1 MKSSVKTK
9 TAYKNLNK
17 ATKKY
22 QSTANNAP
30 SYNESGKTKSAYN
43 QWTSYEKNNKPG
55 EYAGTWADVLNHKV
69 TNYINQDPYSYK
81 SQNDASYQAA
91 KDQYTKTGQQA
102 MKDTMAQASAMT
114 GGYGNTYAQSA
125 GQQQY
130 NAQMDNLSQKAI
142 EYEQQAYNRYV
153 SDREQQLNTINAL
166 QNLDNTEY
174 SRNRDAINDYN
185 TFLNYLQNKYTTL
198 KSVDDDTFNREYN
211 VWQQQL
217 GAQGTLL
224 STAQNNY
231 QYENTNDIN
240 NYQFGVNTDLQKQQ
254 LAETARKNTADIKL
268 GQQQLAETKASR
280 LDTRNYNNKL
290 LKTKTTTSTT
300 SSKKTGTSNNSNSTQ
315 NKVKI
320 KSIDKIVEN
329 GSKMYKKGTTAQL
342 ARYLNNLPSSYDNY
356 IGDILAQIGL
366 SPNWL
371 DDFYAGKVAAIQK

>member
-1 MKSSVKTK
+1 MKSSVKTQ

-30 SYNESGKTKSAYN
+30 TYNESGKTKSAYN

-55 EYAGTWADVLNHKV
+55 EYVGTWADVLNQKV

-102 MKDTMAQASAMT
+102 MKDTMAQASALT
-114 GGYGNTYAQSA
+114 GGYGNTYAQSV

-211 VWQQQL
+211 IWQQQL
-217 GAQGTLL
+217 GAQGTLM
-224 STAQNNY
+224 SSAQNNY

-254 LAETARKNTADIKL
+254 LAETERKNTADIKL

-290 LKTKTTTSTT
+290 LKTKTTTS
-300 SSKKTGTSNNSNSTQ
+300 SKKTGSSNNSNSTQ
-315 NKVKI
+315 GKVTI

-329 GSKMYKKGTTAQL
+329 GAKMYKDGTTAQL

-371 DDFYAGKVAAIQK
+371 DDFYAGKVSAIQK

>member
-1 MKSSVKTK
+1 MKSSVKTQ

-30 SYNESGKTKSAYN
+30 TYNESGKTKSAYN

-55 EYAGTWADVLNHKV
+55 EYAGTWADVLNRKV

-102 MKDTMAQASAMT
+102 MKDTMAQASALT
-114 GGYGNTYAQSA
+114 GGYGNTYSQSV

-211 VWQQQL
+211 IWQQQL
-217 GAQGTLL
+217 GAQGTLM
-224 STAQNNY
+224 SSAQNNY

-254 LAETARKNTADIKL
+254 LAETKRKNTADIKL

-290 LKTKTTTSTT
+290 LKTKTTTS
-300 SSKKTGTSNNSNSTQ
+300 SKKTGSSNNSNSTQ
-315 NKVKI
+315 GKVTI

-329 GSKMYKKGTTAQL
+329 GAKMYKDGTTAQL

-371 DDFYAGKVAAIQK
+371 DKFYAGKVAAIQK

>member
-1 MKSSVKTK
+1 MKTSVKTQ

-30 SYNESGKTKSAYN
+30 TYNESGKTKSAYN

-55 EYAGTWADVLNHKV
+55 EYAGTWADVLNRKV

-102 MKDTMAQASAMT
+102 MKDTMAQASALT
-114 GGYGNTYAQSA
+114 GGYGNTYAQSV

-153 SDREQQLNTINAL
+153 GDREQQLNTINAL

-211 VWQQQL
+211 IWQQQL
-217 GAQGTLL
+217 GAQGTLM
-224 STAQNNY
+224 SSAQNNY

-254 LAETARKNTADIKL
+254 LAETKRKNTADIKL

-290 LKTKTTTSTT
+290 LKTKTTTS
-300 SSKKTGTSNNSNSTQ
+300 SKKTGSSNNSNSTQ
-315 NKVKI
+315 GKVTI

-329 GSKMYKKGTTAQL
+329 GAKMYKDGTTAQL

-371 DDFYAGKVAAIQK
+371 DNFYAGKVAAIQK

>member
-1 MKSSVKTK
+1 MKSSVKTQ

-30 SYNESGKTKSAYN
+30 SYKDSGRTKSAYN

-55 EYAGTWADVLNHKV
+55 EYAGTWADVLNRKV

-102 MKDTMAQASAMT
+102 MKDTMAQASALT
-114 GGYGNTYAQSA
+114 GGYGNTYAQSV

-153 SDREQQLNTINAL
+153 GDREQQLNTINAL

-211 VWQQQL
+211 IWQQQL
-217 GAQGTLL
+217 GAQGTLM
-224 STAQNNY
+224 SSAQNNY

-254 LAETARKNTADIKL
+254 LAETKRKNTADIKL

-290 LKTKTTTSTT
+290 LKTKTTTS
-300 SSKKTGTSNNSNSTQ
+300 SKKTGSSNNSNSTQ
-315 NKVKI
+315 GKVTI

-329 GSKMYKKGTTAQL
+329 GAKMYKDGTTAQL

-371 DDFYAGKVAAIQK
+371 DKFYAGKVAAIQK

>member
-1 MKSSVKTK
+1 MKTSVKTQ

-30 SYNESGKTKSAYN
+30 TYNESGKTKSAYN

-55 EYAGTWADVLNHKV
+55 EYAGTWADVLNQKV

-91 KDQYTKTGQQA
+91 KDQYTKTSQQA
-102 MKDTMAQASAMT
+102 MKDTMAQASALT
-114 GGYGNTYAQSA
+114 GGYGNTYSQSV

-211 VWQQQL
+211 IWQQQL
-217 GAQGTLL
+217 GARGTLL

-254 LAETARKNTADIKL
+254 LAEAKRKNTADIKL

-290 LKTKTTTSTT
+290 LKTKTTTS
-300 SSKKTGTSNNSNSTQ
+300 SKKTGSSNNSNSTQ
-315 NKVKI
+315 GKVTI

-329 GSKMYKKGTTAQL
+329 GAKMYKDGTTAQL

-371 DDFYAGKVAAIQK
+371 DKFYAGKVAAIQK

>member
-1 MKSSVKTK
+1 MKTSVKTQ

-30 SYNESGKTKSAYN
+30 TYNESGKTKSAYN

-55 EYAGTWADVLNHKV
+55 EYAGTWADVLNRKV

-102 MKDTMAQASAMT
+102 MKDTMAQASALT
-114 GGYGNTYAQSA
+114 GGYGNTYSQSV

-211 VWQQQL
+211 IWQQQL
-217 GAQGTLL
+217 GAQGTLM

-254 LAETARKNTADIKL
+254 LAETKRKNTADIKL

-280 LDTRNYNNKL
+280 IATNNYNNRL
-290 LKTKTTTSTT
+290 LNTKTTTTKTSGSSSSSDKVTT
-300 SSKKTGTSNNSNSTQ
+300 NAIN
-315 NKVKI
+315 
-320 KSIDKIVEN
+320 KIVKN
-329 GSKMYKKGTTAQL
+329 GAQMYKDGTTARL
-342 ARYLNNLPSSYDNY
+342 ANYLNNLPEQYDDY
-356 IGDILAQIGL
+356 MESIIAQIGL
-366 SPNWL
+366 PKNWL
-371 DDFYAGKVAAIQK
+371 DDFRNGKISAERK

>member
-1 MKSSVKTK
+1 MKTSVKTQ

-30 SYNESGKTKSAYN
+30 TYNESGKTKSAYN

-55 EYAGTWADVLNHKV
+55 EYVGTWADVLNQKV

-102 MKDTMAQASAMT
+102 MKDTMAQASALT
-114 GGYGNTYAQSA
+114 GGYGNTYAQSV

-211 VWQQQL
+211 IWQQQL
-217 GAQGTLL
+217 GAQGTLM
-224 STAQNNY
+224 SSAQNNY

-254 LAETARKNTADIKL
+254 LAETERKNTADIKL

-290 LKTKTTTSTT
+290 LKTKTTTS
-300 SSKKTGTSNNSNSTQ
+300 SKKTGSSNNSNSTQ
-315 NKVKI
+315 GKVTI

-329 GSKMYKKGTTAQL
+329 GAKMYKDGTTAQL

-371 DDFYAGKVAAIQK
+371 DDFYAGKVSAIQK

>member
-1 MKSSVKTK
+1 MKSSVKTQ

-30 SYNESGKTKSAYN
+30 DYNESGKTKSAYN

-55 EYAGTWADVLNHKV
+55 EYAGTWADVLNQKV

-102 MKDTMAQASAMT
+102 MKDTMAQASALT
-114 GGYGNTYAQSA
+114 GGYGNTYSQSV

-153 SDREQQLNTINAL
+153 GDREQQLNTINAL

-211 VWQQQL
+211 IWQQQL
-217 GAQGTLL
+217 GAQGTLM

-254 LAETARKNTADIKL
+254 LAETKRKNTADIKL

-290 LKTKTTTSTT
+290 LKTKTTTS
-300 SSKKTGTSNNSNSTQ
+300 SKKTGSSNNSNSTQ
-315 NKVKI
+315 GKVTI

-329 GSKMYKKGTTAQL
+329 GAKMYKDGTTAQL

-371 DDFYAGKVAAIQK
+371 DNFYAGKVAAIQK

>member
-1 MKSSVKTK
+1 MKTSVKTQ

-30 SYNESGKTKSAYN
+30 TYNESGKTKSAYN

-55 EYAGTWADVLNHKV
+55 EYAGTWADVLNQKV

-102 MKDTMAQASAMT
+102 MKDTMAQASALT
-114 GGYGNTYAQSA
+114 GGYGNTYSQSV

-211 VWQQQL
+211 IWQQQL
-217 GAQGTLL
+217 GAQGTLM

-254 LAETARKNTADIKL
+254 LAETKRKNTADIKL

-290 LKTKTTTSTT
+290 LKTKTTTS
-300 SSKKTGTSNNSNSTQ
+300 SKKTGSSNNSNSTQ
-315 NKVKI
+315 GKVTI

-329 GSKMYKKGTTAQL
+329 GAKMYKDGTTAQL

>member
-1 MKSSVKTK
+1 MKSSVKTQ

-30 SYNESGKTKSAYN
+30 TYNESGKTKSAYN

-55 EYAGTWADVLNHKV
+55 EYVGTWADVLNQKV

-102 MKDTMAQASAMT
+102 MKDTMAQASALT
-114 GGYGNTYAQSA
+114 GGYGNTYSQSV

-153 SDREQQLNTINAL
+153 GDREQQLNTINAL

-198 KSVDDDTFNREYN
+198 KAVDDDTFNREYN

-217 GAQGTLL
+217 GARGTLL

-240 NYQFGVNTDLQKQQ
+240 NYQFDVNTDLQKQQ
-254 LAETARKNTADIKL
+254 LAETKRKNTADIKL

-290 LKTKTTTSTT
+290 LKTKTTTS
-300 SSKKTGTSNNSNSTQ
+300 SKKTGSSNNSNSTQ
-315 NKVKI
+315 GKVTI

-329 GSKMYKKGTTAQL
+329 GAKMYKDGTTAQL

-371 DDFYAGKVAAIQK
+371 DNFYAGKVAAIQK

>member
-1 MKSSVKTK
+1 MKSSVKTQ

-30 SYNESGKTKSAYN
+30 SYKDSGKTKSAYN

-55 EYAGTWADVLNHKV
+55 EYAGTWADVLNQKV

-102 MKDTMAQASAMT
+102 MKDTMAQASALT
-114 GGYGNTYAQSA
+114 GGYGNTYSQSV

-153 SDREQQLNTINAL
+153 GDREQQLNTINAL

-211 VWQQQL
+211 IWQQQL
-217 GAQGTLL
+217 GAQGTLM

-254 LAETARKNTADIKL
+254 LAETKRKNTADIKL

-290 LKTKTTTSTT
+290 LKTKTTTS
-300 SSKKTGTSNNSNSTQ
+300 SKKTGSSNNSNSTQ
-315 NKVKI
+315 GKVTI

-329 GSKMYKKGTTAQL
+329 GAKMYKDGTTAQL

-371 DDFYAGKVAAIQK
+371 DNFYAGKVAAIQK

>member
-1 MKSSVKTK
+1 MKTSVKTQ

-22 QSTANNAP
+22 QSTANNVP
-30 SYNESGKTKSAYN
+30 SYKDSGRTKSAYN
-43 QWTSYEKNNKPG
+43 QWSSYEKNNKPG
-55 EYAGTWADVLNHKV
+55 EYAGTWAGILSDKV
-69 TNYINQDPYSYK
+69 SKYLNQDPYSYK

-102 MKDTMAQASAMT
+102 MKDTMAQASALT
-114 GGYGNTYAQSA
+114 GGYGNTYSQSV

-211 VWQQQL
+211 IWQQQL

-254 LAETARKNTADIKL
+254 LAETKRKNTADIKL

-280 LDTRNYNNKL
+280 IATNNYNNRL
-290 LKTKTTTSTT
+290 LNTKTTTTKTSDSSSSSDKVTT
-300 SSKKTGTSNNSNSTQ
+300 NAIN
-315 NKVKI
+315 
-320 KSIDKIVEN
+320 KIVKN
-329 GSKMYKKGTTAQL
+329 GAQMYKDGTTARL
-342 ARYLNNLPSSYDNY
+342 ANYLNNLPEQYDDY
-356 IGDILAQIGL
+356 MESIIAQIGL
-366 SPNWL
+366 PKNWL
-371 DDFYAGKVAAIQK
+371 DDFRNGKISAERK

>member
-1 MKSSVKTK
+1 MKSSVKTQ

-30 SYNESGKTKSAYN
+30 TYNESGKTKFAYN

-55 EYAGTWADVLNHKV
+55 EYAGTWADVLNQKV

-102 MKDTMAQASAMT
+102 MKDTMAQASALT
-114 GGYGNTYAQSA
+114 GGYGNTYAQSV

-198 KSVDDDTFNREYN
+198 KSVDDDTFSREYN

-231 QYENTNDIN
+231 QYENTNDTN

-290 LKTKTTTSTT
+290 LKTKTTTS
-300 SSKKTGTSNNSNSTQ
+300 SKKTGSSNNSNSTQ
-315 NKVKI
+315 GKVTI

-329 GSKMYKKGTTAQL
+329 GAKMYKNGTTAQL

-371 DDFYAGKVAAIQK
+371 DNFYAGKVGAIQK

>member
-1 MKSSVKTK
+1 MKTSVKTQ

-22 QSTANNAP
+22 QSTANNVP
-30 SYNESGKTKSAYN
+30 SYKDSGRTKSAYN
-43 QWTSYEKNNKPG
+43 QWSSYEKNNKPG
-55 EYAGTWADVLNHKV
+55 EYAGTWAGILSDKV
-69 TNYINQDPYSYK
+69 SKYLNQDPYSYK

-102 MKDTMAQASAMT
+102 MKDTMAQASALT
-114 GGYGNTYAQSA
+114 GGYGNTYSQSV

-211 VWQQQL
+211 IWQQQL
-217 GAQGTLL
+217 GAQGTLM

-254 LAETARKNTADIKL
+254 LAETKRKNTANIKL

-280 LDTRNYNNKL
+280 IATNNYNNRL
-290 LKTKTTTSTT
+290 LNTKTTTTKTSGSSSSSDKVTT
-300 SSKKTGTSNNSNSTQ
+300 NAIN
-315 NKVKI
+315 
-320 KSIDKIVEN
+320 KIVKN
-329 GSKMYKKGTTAQL
+329 GAQMYKDGTTARL
-342 ARYLNNLPSSYDNY
+342 ANYLNNLPEQYDDY
-356 IGDILAQIGL
+356 MESIIAQIGL
-366 SPNWL
+366 PKNWL
-371 DDFYAGKVAAIQK
+371 DDFRNGKISAERK

>member
-1 MKSSVKTK
+1 MKTSVKTQ

-30 SYNESGKTKSAYN
+30 TYNESGKTKSAYN

-55 EYAGTWADVLNHKV
+55 EYAGTWADVLNRKV

-114 GGYGNTYAQSA
+114 GGYGNTYAQSV

-211 VWQQQL
+211 IWQQQL
-217 GAQGTLL
+217 GAQGTLM

-290 LKTKTTTSTT
+290 LKTKTTTS
-300 SSKKTGTSNNSNSTQ
+300 SKKTGSSNNSNSTQ
-315 NKVKI
+315 GKVTI

-329 GSKMYKKGTTAQL
+329 GAKMYKDGTTAQL

-371 DDFYAGKVAAIQK
+371 DNFYAGKVGAIQK

>member
-1 MKSSVKTK
+1 MKSSVKTQ

-30 SYNESGKTKSAYN
+30 TYNESGKTKSAYN

-55 EYAGTWADVLNHKV
+55 EYAGTWADVLNRKV

-102 MKDTMAQASAMT
+102 MKDTMAQASALT
-114 GGYGNTYAQSA
+114 AGYGNTYSQSV

-211 VWQQQL
+211 IWQQQL
-217 GAQGTLL
+217 GAQGTLM
-224 STAQNNY
+224 SSAQNNY

-254 LAETARKNTADIKL
+254 LAETKRKNTADIKL

-290 LKTKTTTSTT
+290 LKTKTTTS
-300 SSKKTGTSNNSNSTQ
+300 SKKTGSSNNSNSTQ
-315 NKVKI
+315 GKVTI

-329 GSKMYKKGTTAQL
+329 GAKMYKDGTTAQL

-371 DDFYAGKVAAIQK
+371 DKFYAGKVAAIQK

>member
-1 MKSSVKTK
+1 MKSSVKTQ

-30 SYNESGKTKSAYN
+30 TYNESGKTKSAYN

-55 EYAGTWADVLNHKV
+55 EYAGTWADVLNRKV

-102 MKDTMAQASAMT
+102 MRDTMAQASALT
-114 GGYGNTYAQSA
+114 AGYGNTYSQSV

-211 VWQQQL
+211 IWQQQL
-217 GAQGTLL
+217 GAQGTLM
-224 STAQNNY
+224 SSAQNNY

-254 LAETARKNTADIKL
+254 LAETKRKNTADIKL

-290 LKTKTTTSTT
+290 LKTKTTTS
-300 SSKKTGTSNNSNSTQ
+300 SKKTGSSNNSNSTQ
-315 NKVKI
+315 GKVTI

-329 GSKMYKKGTTAQL
+329 GAKMYKDGTTAQL

-371 DDFYAGKVAAIQK
+371 DKFYAGKVAAIQK

>member
-1 MKSSVKTK
+1 MKSSVKTQ

-30 SYNESGKTKSAYN
+30 TYNESGKTKSAYN

-55 EYAGTWADVLNHKV
+55 EYAGTWADVLNQKV

-91 KDQYTKTGQQA
+91 KDQYTKTGRQA
-102 MKDTMAQASAMT
+102 MKDTMAQASALT
-114 GGYGNTYAQSA
+114 GGYGNTYSQSV

-217 GAQGTLL
+217 GAQGTLM

-254 LAETARKNTADIKL
+254 LAETERKNTADIKL

-290 LKTKTTTSTT
+290 LKTKTTTS
-300 SSKKTGTSNNSNSTQ
+300 SKKTGSSNNSNSTQ
-315 NKVKI
+315 GKVTI

-329 GSKMYKKGTTAQL
+329 GAKMYKDGTTAQL

-371 DDFYAGKVAAIQK
+371 DNFYAGKVTATQK

>member
-1 MKSSVKTK
+1 MKSSVKTQ

-30 SYNESGKTKSAYN
+30 TYNESGKTKSAYN

-55 EYAGTWADVLNHKV
+55 EYVGTWADVLNQRV

-102 MKDTMAQASAMT
+102 MKDTMAQASALT
-114 GGYGNTYAQSA
+114 GGYGNTYAQSV

-211 VWQQQL
+211 IWQQQL
-217 GAQGTLL
+217 GAQGTLM

-290 LKTKTTTSTT
+290 LKTKTTTS
-300 SSKKTGTSNNSNSTQ
+300 SKKTGSSNNSNSTQ
-315 NKVKI
+315 GKVTI

-329 GSKMYKKGTTAQL
+329 GAKMYKDGTTAQL

-371 DDFYAGKVAAIQK
+371 DNFYAGKVGAIQK

>member
-1 MKSSVKTK
+1 MKTSVKTQ

-30 SYNESGKTKSAYN
+30 TYNESGKTKSAYN

-55 EYAGTWADVLNHKV
+55 EYAGTWADVLNRKV

-102 MKDTMAQASAMT
+102 MKDTMAQASALT
-114 GGYGNTYAQSA
+114 GGYGNTYSQSV

-153 SDREQQLNTINAL
+153 GDREQQLNTINAL

-211 VWQQQL
+211 IWQQQL
-217 GAQGTLL
+217 GAQGTLM

-254 LAETARKNTADIKL
+254 LAETKRKNTADIKL

-290 LKTKTTTSTT
+290 LKTKTTTS
-300 SSKKTGTSNNSNSTQ
+300 SKKTGSSNNSNSTQ
-315 NKVKI
+315 GKVTI

-329 GSKMYKKGTTAQL
+329 GAKMYKDGTTAQL

-371 DDFYAGKVAAIQK
+371 DNFYAGKVAAIQK

>member
-1 MKSSVKTK
+1 MKSSVKTQ

-30 SYNESGKTKSAYN
+30 TYNESGKTKSAYN

-55 EYAGTWADVLNHKV
+55 EYVGTWADVLNQKV

-102 MKDTMAQASAMT
+102 MKDTMAQASALT
-114 GGYGNTYAQSA
+114 GGYGNTYAQSV

-142 EYEQQAYNRYV
+142 EYEQQANNRYV

-211 VWQQQL
+211 IWQQQL
-217 GAQGTLL
+217 GAQGTLM
-224 STAQNNY
+224 SSAQNNY

-254 LAETARKNTADIKL
+254 LAETERKNTADIKL

-290 LKTKTTTSTT
+290 LKTKTTTS
-300 SSKKTGTSNNSNSTQ
+300 SKKTGSSNNSNSTQ
-315 NKVKI
+315 GKVTI

-329 GSKMYKKGTTAQL
+329 GAKMYKDGTTAQL

-371 DDFYAGKVAAIQK
+371 DDFYAGKVSAIQK

>member
-1 MKSSVKTK
+1 MKTSVKTQ

-30 SYNESGKTKSAYN
+30 TYNESGKTKSAYN

-55 EYAGTWADVLNHKV
+55 EYAGTWADVLNQKV

-102 MKDTMAQASAMT
+102 MKDSMAQASALT
-114 GGYGNTYAQSA
+114 GGYGNTYSQSV

-153 SDREQQLNTINAL
+153 GDREQQLNTINAL

-198 KSVDDDTFNREYN
+198 KSVDDDTFNREYYI
-211 VWQQQL
+211 WQQQL
-217 GAQGTLL
+217 GAQGTLM
-224 STAQNNY
+224 SSAQNNY

-254 LAETARKNTADIKL
+254 LAETKRKNTADIKL

-290 LKTKTTTSTT
+290 LKTKTTTS
-300 SSKKTGTSNNSNSTQ
+300 SKKTGSSNNSNSTQ
-315 NKVKI
+315 GKVTI

-329 GSKMYKKGTTAQL
+329 GAKMYKDGTTAQL

-371 DDFYAGKVAAIQK
+371 DKFYAGKVAAIQK

>member
-1 MKSSVKTK
+1 MKTSVKTQ

-30 SYNESGKTKSAYN
+30 TYNESGKTKSAYN

-55 EYAGTWADVLNHKV
+55 EYAGTWADVLNRKV

-102 MKDTMAQASAMT
+102 MKDTMAQASALT
-114 GGYGNTYAQSA
+114 AGYGNTYSQSV

-211 VWQQQL
+211 IWQQQL
-217 GAQGTLL
+217 GAQGTLM
-224 STAQNNY
+224 SSAQNNY

-254 LAETARKNTADIKL
+254 LAETKRKNTADIKL

-290 LKTKTTTSTT
+290 LKTKTTTS
-300 SSKKTGTSNNSNSTQ
+300 SKKTGSSNNSNSTQ
-315 NKVKI
+315 GKVTI

-329 GSKMYKKGTTAQL
+329 GAKMYKDGTTAQL

-371 DDFYAGKVAAIQK
+371 DKFYAGKVAAIQK

>member
-1 MKSSVKTK
+1 MKTSVKTQ

-30 SYNESGKTKSAYN
+30 TYNESGKTKSAYN

-55 EYAGTWADVLNHKV
+55 EYAGTWADVLNRKV

-102 MKDTMAQASAMT
+102 MKDTMAQASALT
-114 GGYGNTYAQSA
+114 GGYGNTYAQSV

-153 SDREQQLNTINAL
+153 GDREQQLNTINAL

-211 VWQQQL
+211 IWQQQL
-217 GAQGTLL
+217 GAQGTLM
-224 STAQNNY
+224 SSAQNNY

-254 LAETARKNTADIKL
+254 LAETKRKNTADIKL

-290 LKTKTTTSTT
+290 LKTKTTTS
-300 SSKKTGTSNNSNSTQ
+300 SKKTGSSNNSNSTQ
-315 NKVKI
+315 GKVTI

-329 GSKMYKKGTTAQL
+329 GAKMYKDGTTAQL

-371 DDFYAGKVAAIQK
+371 DKFYAGKVAAIQK

>member
-1 MKSSVKTK
+1 MKSSVKTQ

-30 SYNESGKTKSAYN
+30 TYNESGKTKSAYN

-55 EYAGTWADVLNHKV
+55 EYAGTWADVLNRKV

-81 SQNDASYQAA
+81 SQNDVSYQAA

-102 MKDTMAQASAMT
+102 MKDTMAQASALT
-114 GGYGNTYAQSA
+114 GGYGNTYSQSV

-153 SDREQQLNTINAL
+153 GDREQQLNTINAL

-211 VWQQQL
+211 IWQQQL
-217 GAQGTLL
+217 DAHGTLM

-254 LAETARKNTADIKL
+254 LAETKRKNTADIKL

-280 LDTRNYNNKL
+280 IATNNYNNRL
-290 LKTKTTTSTT
+290 LNTKTTT
-300 SSKKTGTSNNSNSTQ
+300 KKQ
-315 NKVKI
+315 VVVLVHLI
-320 KSIDKIVEN
+320 K
-329 GSKMYKKGTTAQL
+329 
-342 ARYLNNLPSSYDNY
+342 
-356 IGDILAQIGL
+356 
-366 SPNWL
+366 
-371 DDFYAGKVAAIQK
+371 

>member
-1 MKSSVKTK
+1 MKSSVKTQ

-30 SYNESGKTKSAYN
+30 SYKDSGKTKFAYN

-55 EYAGTWADVLNHKV
+55 EYAGTWADVLNQKV

-102 MKDTMAQASAMT
+102 MKDTMAQASALT
-114 GGYGNTYAQSA
+114 GGYGNTYSQSV

-153 SDREQQLNTINAL
+153 GDREQQLNTINAL

-211 VWQQQL
+211 IWQQQL
-217 GAQGTLL
+217 GAQGTLM

-254 LAETARKNTADIKL
+254 LAETKRKNTADIKL

-290 LKTKTTTSTT
+290 LKTKTTTS
-300 SSKKTGTSNNSNSTQ
+300 SKKTGSSNNSNSTQ
-315 NKVKI
+315 GKVTI

-329 GSKMYKKGTTAQL
+329 GAKMYKDGTTAQL

-371 DDFYAGKVAAIQK
+371 DNFYAGKVAAIQK

>member
-1 MKSSVKTK
+1 MKSSVKTQ

-30 SYNESGKTKSAYN
+30 TYNESGKTKSAYN

-55 EYAGTWADVLNHKV
+55 EYAGTWADVLNQKV

-102 MKDTMAQASAMT
+102 MKDTMAQASALT
-114 GGYGNTYAQSA
+114 GGYGNTYSQSV

-211 VWQQQL
+211 IWQQQL
-217 GAQGTLL
+217 GAQGTLM

-254 LAETARKNTADIKL
+254 LAETERKNTADIKL

-290 LKTKTTTSTT
+290 LKTKTTTS
-300 SSKKTGTSNNSNSTQ
+300 SKKTGSSNNSNSTQ
-315 NKVKI
+315 EKVTI

-329 GSKMYKKGTTAQL
+329 GAKMYKDGTTAQL

-371 DDFYAGKVAAIQK
+371 DNFYAGKVAAIQK

>member
-1 MKSSVKTK
+1 MKTSVKTQ

-30 SYNESGKTKSAYN
+30 TYNESGKTKSAYN

-55 EYAGTWADVLNHKV
+55 EYAGTWADVLNRKV

-102 MKDTMAQASAMT
+102 MKDTMAQASALT
-114 GGYGNTYAQSA
+114 GGYGNTYAQSV

-153 SDREQQLNTINAL
+153 GDREQQLNTINAL

-211 VWQQQL
+211 IWQQQL
-217 GAQGTLL
+217 GAQGTLM
-224 STAQNNY
+224 SSAQNNY

-254 LAETARKNTADIKL
+254 LAETKRKNTADIKL

-290 LKTKTTTSTT
+290 LKTKTTTS
-300 SSKKTGTSNNSNSTQ
+300 SKKTGSSNNSNSTQ
-315 NKVKI
+315 GKVTI
-320 KSIDKIVEN
+320 RSIDKIVEN
-329 GSKMYKKGTTAQL
+329 GAKMYKDGTTAQL

-371 DDFYAGKVAAIQK
+371 DKFYAGKVAAIQK

>member
-1 MKSSVKTK
+1 MKSSVKTQ

-55 EYAGTWADVLNHKV
+55 EYAGTWADVLNQKV

-114 GGYGNTYAQSA
+114 GGYGNTYAQSV

-290 LKTKTTTSTT
+290 LKTKTTTS
-300 SSKKTGTSNNSNSTQ
+300 SKKTGSSNNSNSTQ
-315 NKVKI
+315 GKVTI

-329 GSKMYKKGTTAQL
+329 GAKMYKDGTTAQL

>member
-1 MKSSVKTK
+1 MKSSVKTQ

-30 SYNESGKTKSAYN
+30 SYKDSGRTKSAYN
-43 QWTSYEKNNKPG
+43 QWSSYEKNNKPG
-55 EYAGTWADVLNHKV
+55 EYAGTWAGILSDKV
-69 TNYINQDPYSYK
+69 SKYLNQDPYSYK

-102 MKDTMAQASAMT
+102 MKDTMAQASALT
-114 GGYGNTYAQSA
+114 GGYGNTYSQSV

-211 VWQQQL
+211 IWQQQL
-217 GAQGTLL
+217 GAQGTLM

-254 LAETARKNTADIKL
+254 LAETKRKNTADIKL

-280 LDTRNYNNKL
+280 IATNKYNNRL
-290 LKTKTTTSTT
+290 LNTKTTTTKTSGSSSSSDKVTT
-300 SSKKTGTSNNSNSTQ
+300 NAIN
-315 NKVKI
+315 
-320 KSIDKIVEN
+320 KIVKN
-329 GSKMYKKGTTAQL
+329 GAQMYKDGTTARL
-342 ARYLNNLPSSYDNY
+342 ANYLNNLPEQYDDY
-356 IGDILAQIGL
+356 MESIIAQIGL
-366 SPNWL
+366 PKNWL
-371 DDFYAGKVAAIQK
+371 DDFRNGKISAERK

>member
-1 MKSSVKTK
+1 MKTSVKTQ

-30 SYNESGKTKSAYN
+30 TYNESGKTKSAYN

-55 EYAGTWADVLNHKV
+55 EYAGTWADVLNRKV

-102 MKDTMAQASAMT
+102 MKDTMAQASALT
-114 GGYGNTYAQSA
+114 GGYGNTYSQSV

-211 VWQQQL
+211 IWQQQL
-217 GAQGTLL
+217 GAQGTLM
-224 STAQNNY
+224 SSAQNNY

-254 LAETARKNTADIKL
+254 LAETKRKNTADIKL

-290 LKTKTTTSTT
+290 LKTKTTTS
-300 SSKKTGTSNNSNSTQ
+300 SKKTGSSNNSNSTQ
-315 NKVKI
+315 GKVTI

-329 GSKMYKKGTTAQL
+329 GAKMYKDGTTAQL

-371 DDFYAGKVAAIQK
+371 DKFYAGKVAAIQK

>member
-1 MKSSVKTK
+1 MKTSVKTQ

-30 SYNESGKTKSAYN
+30 TYNESGKTKSAYN

-55 EYAGTWADVLNHKV
+55 EYAGTWADVLNQKV

-102 MKDTMAQASAMT
+102 MKDTMAQASALT
-114 GGYGNTYAQSA
+114 GGYGNTYSQSV

-153 SDREQQLNTINAL
+153 GDREQQLNTINAL

-198 KSVDDDTFNREYN
+198 KNVDDDTFNREYN
-211 VWQQQL
+211 IWQQQL
-217 GAQGTLL
+217 GAQGTLM

-240 NYQFGVNTDLQKQQ
+240 NYQFGVNTDLQKRQ
-254 LAETARKNTADIKL
+254 LAETKRKNTADIKL

-280 LDTRNYNNKL
+280 IATNNYNNRL
-290 LKTKTTTSTT
+290 LNTKTTTTKTSGSSSSSDKVTT
-300 SSKKTGTSNNSNSTQ
+300 NAIN
-315 NKVKI
+315 
-320 KSIDKIVEN
+320 KIVKN
-329 GSKMYKKGTTAQL
+329 GAQMYKDGTTARL
-342 ARYLNNLPSSYDNY
+342 ANYLNNLPEQYDDY
-356 IGDILAQIGL
+356 MESIIAQIGL
-366 SPNWL
+366 PKNWL
-371 DDFYAGKVAAIQK
+371 DDFRNGKISAERK

>member
-1 MKSSVKTK
+1 MKTSVKTQ

-30 SYNESGKTKSAYN
+30 TYNESGKTKSAYN

-55 EYAGTWADVLNHKV
+55 EYAGTWADVLNQKV

-102 MKDTMAQASAMT
+102 MKDTMAQASALT
-114 GGYGNTYAQSA
+114 GGYGNTYSQSV

-153 SDREQQLNTINAL
+153 GDREQQLNTINAL

-198 KSVDDDTFNREYN
+198 KAVDDDTFNREYN

-217 GAQGTLL
+217 GARGTLL

-240 NYQFGVNTDLQKQQ
+240 NYQFDVNTDLQKQQ
-254 LAETARKNTADIKL
+254 LAETKRKNTADIKL

-290 LKTKTTTSTT
+290 LKTKTTTS
-300 SSKKTGTSNNSNSTQ
+300 SKKTGSSNNSNSTQ
-315 NKVKI
+315 GKVTI

-329 GSKMYKKGTTAQL
+329 GAKMYKDGTTAQL

-371 DDFYAGKVAAIQK
+371 DNFYAGKVAAIQK

>member
-1 MKSSVKTK
+1 MKSSVKTQ

-30 SYNESGKTKSAYN
+30 TYNESGKTKSAYN

-55 EYAGTWADVLNHKV
+55 EYAGTWADVLNRKV

-91 KDQYTKTGQQA
+91 KDQYTKPGQQA
-102 MKDTMAQASAMT
+102 MKDTMAQASALT
-114 GGYGNTYAQSA
+114 AGYGNTYSQSV

-211 VWQQQL
+211 IWQQQL
-217 GAQGTLL
+217 GAQGTLM
-224 STAQNNY
+224 SSAQNNY

-254 LAETARKNTADIKL
+254 LAETKRKNTADIKL

-290 LKTKTTTSTT
+290 LKTKTTTS
-300 SSKKTGTSNNSNSTQ
+300 SKKTGSSNNSNSTQ
-315 NKVKI
+315 GKVTI

-329 GSKMYKKGTTAQL
+329 GAKMYKDGTTAQL

-371 DDFYAGKVAAIQK
+371 DKFYAGKVAAIQK

>member
-1 MKSSVKTK
+1 MKTSVKTQ

-30 SYNESGKTKSAYN
+30 TYNESGKTKSAYN

-55 EYAGTWADVLNHKV
+55 EYAGTWADVLNQKV

-102 MKDTMAQASAMT
+102 MKDTMAQASALT
-114 GGYGNTYAQSA
+114 GGYGNTYAQSV

-130 NAQMDNLSQKAI
+130 NTQMDNLSQKAI

-217 GAQGTLL
+217 GAQGTLM

-254 LAETARKNTADIKL
+254 LAETERKNTADIKL

-290 LKTKTTTSTT
+290 LKTKTTTS
-300 SSKKTGTSNNSNSTQ
+300 SKKTGSSNNSNSTQ
-315 NKVKI
+315 EKVTI

-329 GSKMYKKGTTAQL
+329 GAKMYKDGTTAQL
-342 ARYLNNLPSSYDNY
+342 ARYLNNLPEQYDDY
-356 IGDILAQIGL
+356 MESIIAQIGL
-366 SPNWL
+366 PKNWL
-371 DDFYAGKVAAIQK
+371 DDFRNGKISAERK